1 LNKPRRGAL
10 VGDPNFF
17 GETPKR
23 PGRRYVSSP
32 RARPSLRGSDHDG
45 ARQIRNA
52 PNLYGP
58 GRVIDGRVDPS
69 AKRGWPKPSF
79 NSFAHPHSS
88 RPATA
93 VTCGCA
99 WTSRIGTRRLMVCS
113 QSSPCSPAPRPI
125 RVVNEPAGPG
135 GCALGERK
143 RLGTRPGLRSSCV
156 SPEPCLRPLIESSA
170 TSRNGKCF
178 ADRDTIIAKGNS
190 AGSLLPM
197 LSLRWART
205 PQRVDLP
212 SR

>member
-79 NSFAHPHSS
+79 NSFAHPHPESPS
-88 RPATA
+88 HGGNLRVCVDEPDWNSKADGVLSILA
-93 VTCGCA
+93 V
-99 WTSRIGTRRLMVCS
+99 L
-113 QSSPCSPAPRPI
+113 
-125 RVVNEPAGPG
+125 AGPKAYSG
-135 GCALGERK
+135 GE
-143 RLGTRPGLRSSCV
+143 
-156 SPEPCLRPLIESSA
+156 
-170 TSRNGKCF
+170 
-178 ADRDTIIAKGNS
+178 
-190 AGSLLPM
+190 
-197 LSLRWART
+197 
-205 PQRVDLP
+205 
-212 SR
+212 